1 MTARDAALRA
11 LLACR
16 KDGAWSDGAL
26 KQLLG
31 GMEPREAALASRLCY
46 GVLQNR
52 LLLDHWLKPFVR
64 GKLQPAV
71 EEILRLAVYQLTF
84 LDKIPPSAAVNEAVG
99 QAKRFANPA
108 AARLVNGVLRSFLR
122 AGTPALPDDLSV
134 RCSHPAALTALLQ
147 AQFGDKTERLLQSHN
162 EAPATV
168 LQVNTLRA
176 TSAQVAAA
184 LTAAGADWQEHPW
197 LPDCLTV
204 RGAGDLERLEAF
216 QSGWCYVQDAAARL
230 AVWAADVQPGQRVL
244 DCCAAPG
251 GKSFAAAIAM
261 QDRGEIVSCDI
272 HPHKLRLI
280 ERGAERL
287 GLSCIATRLQNAA
300 EPVAEWTAAF
310 DTVICDAPCSG
321 LGVIRKK
328 PDIRYKDLTQTERLP
343 ELQTAIL
350 DNQAQ
355 YVRPGGVLIY
365 STCTILRRENEAVA
379 EAFLQRHPEFFP
391 EAAVYPAGL
400 GLDAAAMTTFL
411 PCDHGTDGF
420 FVAKLRKKG

>member
-26 KQLLG
+26 KQLLN
-31 GMEPREAALASRLCY
+31 GMELRDAALASRLCY

-52 LLLDHWLKPFVR
+52 MLLDEWLKPFVR

-71 EEILRLAVYQLTF
+71 EEILHLAVYQLTF

-108 AARLVNGVLRSFLR
+108 AARVVNGVLRSFLR
-122 AGTPALPDDLSV
+122 AGTPAMPTELSL
-134 RCSHPAALTALLQ
+134 RYSHPAELVALLT

-162 EAPATV
+162 EAPPTV

-176 TSAQVAAA
+176 TTQQTIQA
-184 LTAAGADWQEHPW
+184 LTEAGAEVQVHPW

-204 RGAGDLERLEAF
+204 RGTGNPERLEAF
-216 QSGWCYVQDAAARL
+216 RSGWCYVQDAAARL
-230 AVWAADVQPGQRVL
+230 AVWAAELRPEQRVL

-261 QDRGEIVSCDI
+261 KNKGEIISCDI
-272 HPHKLRLI
+272 HPHKLQLI

-287 GLSCIATRLQNAA
+287 GIGCIKTRLQDAA
-300 EPVAEWTAAF
+300 APVGEWENAF
-310 DTVICDAPCSG
+310 DTVLCDVPCSG

-328 PDIRYKDLTQTERLP
+328 PDIRYKALAQTERLP
-343 ELQTAIL
+343 EVQAAIL
-350 DNQAQ
+350 NNQAR
-355 YVRPGGVLIY
+355 YVRPNGVLLY
-365 STCTILRRENEAVA
+365 STCTILRRENEAVV
-379 EAFLQRHPEFFP
+379 EAFLRQHPEFTP
-391 EAAVYPAGL
+391 EKAVYPDASGL
-400 GLDAAAMTTFL
+400 EAAAMTTLL

-420 FVAKLRKKG
+420 FVAKLRKRG